1 MKKRLSV
8 LLLLFFIS
16 SSFIT
21 SEVFAQENITQI
33 SSSNVNVEPRSVTT
47 NYWFK
52 GIPPKTYKGKIR
64 VDYYKLGGGYIGVY
78 V

>member
-21 SEVFAQENITQI
+21 SEVFANETIPEI
-33 SSSNVNVEPRSVTT
+33 SSSNVNAEQRAVTT

-52 GIPPKTYKGKIR
+52 GIPPKTYKGKTRI
-64 VDYYKLGGGYIGVY
+64 DYYKFGGGYMGVY
-78 V
+78 I

>member
-16 SSFIT
+16 SSFFT
-21 SEVFAQENITQI
+21 SEVFAKENTTEI
-33 SSSNVNVEPRSVTT
+33 SSTTVKVEPRAVTT

-52 GIPPKTYKGKIR
+52 GIPPKNYKGKIR
-64 VDYYKLGGGYIGVY
+64 VNYYKFADGYIGVY